1 MTVVLVLSLPFLV
14 VLARRP
20 VLRRLAVRN
29 ARRRP
34 REAALVLL
42 GSLLGTAI
50 ITGSFI
56 VGDTLE
62 ASIRRSAFTQL
73 GPVDE
78 VIQASGADA
87 ATKVA
92 ASLADLP
99 PKRPPAP
106 TPAAG
111 IAGIAGIDG
120 VVPMVRLDAAVA
132 TTGARRR
139 AEPQAQVLEVHFDDA
154 RRFGGDPAATG
165 IEGPTPATDS
175 AALGK
180 DLARTLGVDEGATI
194 EIFAYGNRRSFTV
207 DRVLPRLGVAG
218 FHLGQ
223 GSESPNVFVA
233 PGTLAALAAGA
244 PPEAAPPT
252 SLVLVSNAG
261 GVIAGAE
268 GTARVKGQLESAL
281 AGTPAAVRPAKQDL
295 LRDAD
300 TAGKDFTQLFGS
312 IGFFSVLAGI
322 LLLVNIFVMLAE
334 ERKTELGMLR
344 AVGLRRAD
352 AVAAFSLEGWL
363 YALVS
368 SAIGTIAGLGVGRV
382 IVAVAAGIF
391 AGDGISL
398 ELRYAASLG
407 SVQTGFVIGFVISLV
422 TVVLTSVRVAR
433 LNVIRAIRDLPEP
446 TVHRQRLVS
455 LVLGALVMVA
465 GAGLTVSGVSGNE
478 PHAALA
484 GPALAGLGLV
494 PLAGRLVPRRPLVTT
509 VSAVVLAW
517 GVLCFDLAAGVFGN
531 PEVTVFVVDGVVLVA
546 AAVALVTPN
555 QDVLGRGLRNLGRRL
570 GGRSGKG
577 EDNLSLRLGLA
588 YPLAR
593 RFRTGMIL
601 TMYALVVFT
610 LASITLFS
618 HVFAGQVDDFTADVA
633 GGADVRVLSN
643 PANPVPPEAVRALPG
658 VRDLAALAT
667 VEAEFDLIGASGA
680 GGAADE
686 GFEPWPVAGFGE
698 DYVELGAPAL
708 DKYPPRYKSE
718 AEAYRAVLADPSLII
733 VDDFFLQ
740 DGGGPPEAALAL
752 GSEMVLRDPRS
763 GRSQRLRVGALAESG
778 FDAPI
783 ALVSIE
789 SLRAVAGDQVVA
801 NHLRVA
807 TRPGVDPQEL
817 AESLN
822 GRFLANGAD
831 AVSFKKAVS
840 DGLESQNQFFR
851 LMQGYLALGLV
862 VGIAGLGVVMVRAVR
877 ERRRQIGVLRALG
890 FGTSSVRRAFLVES
904 AFVALEGILIGVLLA
919 VLSTWRLLTS
929 GSFGEGLE
937 FTIPWLQLGLLVLLA
952 FGASLLATL
961 APAQQASRIRPAVAL
976 RLAD

>member
-1 MTVVLVLSLPFLV
+1 MPVVLVLSIPFLV
-14 VLARRP
+14 LLARRP

-78 VIQASGADA
+78 VVQTGGAGGGAKVEAALSG
-87 ATKVA
+87 
-92 ASLADLP
+92 LAGDGGGP
-99 PKRPPAP
+99 
-106 TPAAG
+106 
-111 IAGIAGIDG
+111 AGIDG
-120 VVPMVRLDAAVA
+120 LVSLVRVDASVA
-132 TTGARRR
+132 TAATPRR
-139 AEPQAQVLEVHFDDA
+139 AEPQAQVLEVDFDRA
-154 RRFGGDPAATG
+154 ARFGGDAGATG
-165 IEGPTPATDS
+165 IAGPTPAGDV
-175 AALGK
+175 AAIGR
-180 DLARTLGVDEGATI
+180 DLARTLDVDKGDKI
-194 EIFAYGNRRSFTV
+194 EVFAYGTRRSFTV
-207 DRVLPRLGVAG
+207 DRILPRLGVAG
-218 FHLGQ
+218 FHLGV
-223 GSESPNVFVA
+223 GSESPNLFVA

-244 PPEAAPPT
+244 PPAGAPPGVAPPT

-268 GTARVKGQLESAL
+268 GTAAVQDRLEKAL
-281 AGTPAAVRPAKQDL
+281 TGIPAAVRPAKADL
-295 LRDAD
+295 LRNAD
-300 TAGKDFTQLFGS
+300 EAGKNFTQLFGS

-344 AVGLRRAD
+344 AVGLRRAG
-352 AVAAFSLEGWL
+352 AVGAFSLEGWL

-368 SAIGTIAGLGVGRV
+368 SAIGTVAGLGVGRV
-382 IVAVAAGIF
+382 VVEVAAGIF
-391 AGDGISL
+391 AGDGIAL
-398 ELRYAASLG
+398 ELRYSASVT
-407 SVQTGFVIGFVISLV
+407 SIQTGFVIGFVISLA
-422 TVVLTSVRVAR
+422 TVVLTSIRVAR

-446 TVHRQRLVS
+446 AVQRPRVATV
-455 LVLGALVMVA
+455 VLGAVA
-465 GAGLTVSGVSGNE
+465 VLAGGVLAVSGLSGNE

-484 GPALAGLGLV
+484 GPALVGLGLV
-494 PLAGRLVPRRPLVTT
+494 PLLRRLVPRRPLVTT
-509 VSAVVLAW
+509 VSAAVLAW
-517 GVLCFDLAAGVFGN
+517 GVLCFDLAAGAFRN
-531 PEVTVFVVDGVVLVA
+531 PEITVFVVDGVVLVA
-546 AAVALVTPN
+546 SAVALITQN
-555 QDVLGRGLRNLGRRL
+555 QDLIGRALRNLGRRL
-570 GGRSGKG
+570 SRNGGRGSRG
-577 EDNLSLRLGLA
+577 EENLSLRLGLA

-618 HVFAGQVDDFTADVA
+618 DVFASQVDDFTADVA
-633 GGADVRVLSN
+633 GGADLRMISN
-643 PANPVPPEAVRALPG
+643 PANPVPPEEVRALPG

-667 VEAEFDLIGASGA
+667 VEGEFDVIGGSAPS
-680 GGAADE
+680 GAADE
-686 GFEPWPVAGFGE
+686 GFEPWPLAGFDA
-698 DYVELGAPAL
+698 DYVELGPPAL
-708 DKYPPRYKSE
+708 DKYPPRYRSE
-718 AEAYRAVLADPSLII
+718 EEAYRAVLADPGLII
-733 VDDFFLQ
+733 VDEFFLQ
-740 DGGGPPEAALAL
+740 NGGGPPESALEL
-752 GSEMVLRDPRS
+752 GTEMVLRDPRS
-763 GRSQRLRVGALAESG
+763 GRTQRLEVGALAESG
-778 FDAPI
+778 FDAPF
-783 ALVSIE
+783 ALVSLE
-789 SLRAVAGDQVVA
+789 SLRAVAGDQAVP
-801 NHLRVA
+801 NQLRIA
-807 TRPGVDPQEL
+807 TDPDVDPQEL
-817 AESLN
+817 ADSLN

-831 AVSFKKAVS
+831 AVSFAKAVG
-840 DGLESQNQFFR
+840 DGLQLQNQFFR

-890 FGTSSVRRAFLVES
+890 FGTSAVRQAFLYES
-904 AFVALEGILIGVLLA
+904 GFVALEGILVGVILA

-937 FTIPWLQLGLLVLLA
+937 FSIPWSQLILIVTLT

-976 RLAD
+976 RLSD

>member
-1 MTVVLVLSLPFLV
+1 MPVVLVLSLPFLV
-14 VLARRP
+14 ILARRP

-78 VIQASGADA
+78 VVQTGAGDSSAKAEAALSG
-87 ATKVA
+87 
-92 ASLADLP
+92 L
-99 PKRPPAP
+99 
-106 TPAAG
+106 AAG
-111 IAGIAGIDG
+111 AGIDG
-120 VVPMVRLDAAVA
+120 ILPMVRVDAAVA
-132 TTGARRR
+132 TAATPPR
-139 AEPQAQVLEVHFDDA
+139 AEPQAQVLEVDFERA
-154 RRFGGDPAATG
+154 LEFGGDAQATG
-165 IEGPTPATDS
+165 IAGPTPAGNN
-175 AALGK
+175 AAIGR
-180 DLARTLGVDEGATI
+180 DLARTLDVDKGDKI
-194 EIFAYGNRRSFTV
+194 EMFAYGDKRSFTV

-218 FHLGQ
+218 FHLGL

-244 PPEAAPPT
+244 PAGVAPPT
-252 SLVLVSNAG
+252 SVVLVSNAG

-268 GTARVKGQLESAL
+268 GTAAVTGRIEKAL
-281 AGTPAAVRPAKQDL
+281 AGIPAAVRPAKKDL
-295 LRDAD
+295 LRNAD
-300 TAGKDFTQLFGS
+300 EAGKNFTQLFGS

-344 AVGLRRAD
+344 AVGLRRAG
-352 AVAAFSLEGWL
+352 AVGAFSLEGWL

-382 IVAVAAGIF
+382 VVEVAAGIF

-398 ELRYAASLG
+398 ELRYSASMA
-407 SVQTGFVIGFVISLV
+407 SVQTGFVIGFVISLA
-422 TVVLTSVRVAR
+422 TIVLTSIRVAR

-446 TVHRQRLVS
+446 AVPRQRVVT
-455 LVLGALVMVA
+455 LVLGSFAVLA
-465 GAGLTVSGVSGNE
+465 GTVLAVSGLSGNE

-494 PLAGRLVPRRPLVTT
+494 PLLRRLVPRRPLVTT
-509 VSAVVLAW
+509 VSATVLAW
-517 GVLCFDLAAGVFGN
+517 GVLCFDLAAGAFRN
-531 PEVTVFVVDGVVLVA
+531 PEITVFVVDGVVLVA
-546 AAVALVTPN
+546 AAVALLTQN
-555 QDVLGRGLRNLGRRL
+555 QDLIGRGLRSVGRRASRN
-570 GGRSGKG
+570 GGRGAKG
-577 EDNLSLRLGLA
+577 EENLSLRLGLA

-618 HVFAGQVDDFTADVA
+618 DVFAGQVDDFTADVA
-633 GGADVRVLSN
+633 GGADLRMISN
-643 PANPVPPEAVRALPG
+643 PANPVPPEEVRALPG

-667 VEAEFDLIGASGA
+667 IEGEFDVLGPSAPS
-680 GGAADE
+680 GAADE
-686 GFEPWPVAGFGE
+686 GFEPWPLAGFDE
-698 DYVELGAPAL
+698 DYVALGPPAL
-708 DKYPPRYKSE
+708 DEYPSRFKTDE
-718 AEAYRAVLADPSLII
+718 EAYRAVLADPTLII
-733 VDDFFLQ
+733 VDEFFLQ
-740 DGGGPPEAALAL
+740 NGGGPPESALEL
-752 GSEMVLRDPRS
+752 GTEMVLRDPRS
-763 GRSQRLRVGALAESG
+763 GRTQRLKVGALAESG
-778 FDAPI
+778 FDEPF
-783 ALVSIE
+783 ALVSLE
-789 SLRAVAGDQVVA
+789 SLRAVAGDQAVP
-801 NHLRVA
+801 NQLRVA
-807 TRPGVDPQEL
+807 TDPGVDPQEL
-817 AESLN
+817 ADSLN

-831 AVSFKKAVS
+831 AVSFAKAVG
-840 DGLESQNQFFR
+840 DGLQMQNQFFR

-890 FGTSSVRRAFLVES
+890 FGTSAVRQAFLIES
-904 AFVALEGILIGVLLA
+904 GFVALEGILVGVILA

-937 FTIPWLQLGLLVLLA
+937 FTIPWGQLTLLVVLT

-961 APAQQASRIRPAVAL
+961 APAHQASRIRPAVAL
-976 RLAD
+976 RLSD

>member
-1 MTVVLVLSLPFLV
+1 MLAVVFFLSLPFLA

-78 VIQASGADA
+78 VVQTIGADTA
-87 ATKVA
+87 AKVA
-92 ASLADLP
+92 ATIENLAATRESSSSGEP
-99 PKRPPAP
+99 
-106 TPAAG
+106 
-111 IAGIAGIDG
+111 GIDG
-120 VVPMVRLDAAVA
+120 VLPMVRLDAAVA
-132 TTGARRR
+132 TTGSSRR
-139 AEPQAQVLEVHFDDA
+139 AEPRAQILEVDFGQA
-154 RRFGGDPAATG
+154 RGFGGDQGATG
-165 IEGPTPATDS
+165 IEGATPARNG

-180 DLARTLGVDEGATI
+180 DLARTLTVGEGDTI
-194 EIFAYGNRRSFTV
+194 EIFAYGAIRSFTV
-207 DRVLPRLGVAG
+207 DRILPRLGVAG
-218 FHLGQ
+218 FHLGL

-244 PPEAAPPT
+244 PPGTAPPT

-268 GTARVKGQLESAL
+268 GTAAVTTAIEGAL
-281 AGTPAAVRPAKQDL
+281 AGVPAAVRPAKQDL
-295 LRDAD
+295 LRNAD
-300 TAGKDFTQLFGS
+300 TAGKNFTQLFGS

-344 AVGLRRAD
+344 AVGLRRAG
-352 AVAAFSLEGWL
+352 AVGAFSLEGWL

-368 SAIGTIAGLGVGRV
+368 SAIGTVAGLGVGRV

-391 AGDGISL
+391 AGDGIAL
-398 ELRYAASLG
+398 ELRYAASMG
-407 SVQTGFVIGFVISLV
+407 SVQMGFVIGFVISLL
-422 TVVLTSVRVAR
+422 TVVLTSIRVAR
-433 LNVIRAIRDLPEP
+433 LNVIRAIRDLPDP
-446 TVHRQRLVS
+446 VVHRQR
-455 LVLGALVMVA
+455 VLTVVGGAVMLVA
-465 GAGLTVSGVSGNE
+465 GVVLAVAGLSGNE

-494 PLAGRLVPRRPLVTT
+494 PLASRLVPRRPLVTT
-509 VSAVVLAW
+509 VSAAVLAW
-517 GVLCFDLAAGVFGN
+517 GVVCFDLAAGAFRN
-531 PEVTVFVVDGVVLVA
+531 PEITVFVVDGVVLVA

-555 QDVLGRGLRNLGRRL
+555 QDVLGRALRHAGRRL
-570 GGRSGKG
+570 SGRGGRG
-577 EDNLSLRLGLA
+577 EENLSLRLGLA

-618 HVFAGQVDDFTADVA
+618 DVFAGQVDDFTADVA
-633 GGADVRVLSN
+633 GGADVRVISN

-658 VRDLAALAT
+658 VRDLATLAT
-667 VEAEFDLIGASGA
+667 IEGEFDVIGPSRPGDAS
-680 GGAADE
+680 DE
-686 GFEPWPVAGFGE
+686 GFEPWPVAGFDE
-698 DYVELGAPAL
+698 DYLQLGAPAL
-708 DKYPPRYKSE
+708 DKYPPRFKSE
-718 AEAYRAVLADPSLII
+718 DEAYRAVLADPGLII
-733 VDDFFLQ
+733 VDEFFLQ
-740 DGGGPPEAALAL
+740 EGGGPPEAALAL
-752 GSEMVLRDPRS
+752 GTEMVLRDPRS
-763 GRSQRLRVGALAESG
+763 GRSQRLRVAALAKSG
-778 FDAPI
+778 FDAPF
-783 ALVSIE
+783 ALVSRE
-789 SLRAVAGDQVVA
+789 SLRTVAGDQAVP
-801 NHLRVA
+801 NQLRIA
-807 TRPGVDPQEL
+807 TRPGADPQEL

-840 DGLESQNQFFR
+840 DGLEIQNQFFR

-890 FGTSSVRRAFLVES
+890 FGTSAVRQAFLVES
-904 AFVALEGILIGVLLA
+904 GFVALEGILIGVVLA
-919 VLSTWRLLTS
+919 ILSTWRLLTS

-937 FTIPWLQLGLLVLLA
+937 FTVPWLQLVVLVVLT

-976 RLAD
+976 RTAD